1 MNILAKL
8 IAASIPAVLTRKLA
22 QLNPPLCIVAAMP
35 IVGCVPD
42 ARSHARTRRNGPGS
56 TQDLNLNQMAR
67 LPSICL

>member
-8 IAASIPAVLTRKLA
+8 IAASIPPVLTRKLT

-35 IVGCVPD
+35 SVGCEPD
-42 ARSHARTRRNGPGS
+42 ARSGARTRRNGPSG
-56 TQDLNLNQMAR
+56 TQELDLDQMAS